1 MNSPITE
8 KNLPESHEMQQF
20 IDDLIAIL
28 GTADPSTISVPESAR
43 RLLRVKDIKSYIF
56 KKQRK
61 SQNHTPDRKD
71 SFIIGVPVGS
81 DILGIKIHPDTWP
94 HCKKIYETSELLTK
108 LTAENDIPNILRTIH
123 IEGFRI
129 VFYIWEK
136 SSILPY
142 HTKKYPERI
151 PEIQTALRSRIESL
165 VHKGISL
172 IHTEP

>member
-1 MNSPITE
+1 MNGLITQNTFPENQEIQQSIVDVIALLETSVPPI
-8 KNLPESHEMQQF
+8 
-20 IDDLIAIL
+20 
-28 GTADPSTISVPESAR
+28 ISSPESAR
-43 RLLRVKDIKSYIF
+43 RLLRVKGIKSYIL
-56 KKQRK
+56 KKQRRDAG
-61 SQNHTPDRKD
+61 NNTDRKD
-71 SFIIGVPVGS
+71 SFIIGVHIGS

-94 HCKKIYETSELLTK
+94 HCKKIYETPELLARLK
-108 LTAENDIPNILRTIH
+108 EENDIPNILHTIH
-123 IEGFRI
+123 IQGFRI

-172 IHTEP
+172 FHTEP